1 MARWVWT
8 SATAASRP
16 ERPDRGPDRPLGG
29 FFLLRGE
36 QDKLARVRNSEEFE
50 RYTARGELIVENI
63 GVVSA
68 VLGERL
74 MSQMAM
80 FAEQVEELT

>member
-1 MARWVWT
+1 MRHVT
-8 SATAASRP
+8 SGRKSATLH
-16 ERPDRGPDRPLGG
+16 EQTGRGPSAVTDTWG
-29 FFLLRGE
+29 
-36 QDKLARVRNSEEFE
+36 KRNS
-50 RYTARGELIVENI
+50 RRRALTPQHAVRRTSYTDALVVENI

>member
-1 MARWVWT
+1 MRRT
-8 SATAASRP
+8 S
-16 ERPDRGPDRPLGG
+16 
-29 FFLLRGE
+29 
-36 QDKLARVRNSEEFE
+36 
-50 RYTARGELIVENI
+50 YTDELIVENI

>member
-1 MARWVWT
+1 MRHVT
-8 SATAASRP
+8 S
-16 ERPDRGPDRPLGG
+16 ERKSDTLHEQPGRGPSAVTDTGG
-29 FFLLRGE
+29 
-36 QDKLARVRNSEEFE
+36 KRNS
-50 RYTARGELIVENI
+50 RRRALTPQHAVRRTSYTDALIVENI